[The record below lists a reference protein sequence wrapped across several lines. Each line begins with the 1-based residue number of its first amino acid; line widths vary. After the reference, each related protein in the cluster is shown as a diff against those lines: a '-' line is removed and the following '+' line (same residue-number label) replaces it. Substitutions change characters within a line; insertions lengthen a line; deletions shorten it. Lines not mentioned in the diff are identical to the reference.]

1 MMDEAF
7 ATWQKPHSQ
16 GPEPLI
22 CMKASVVIPVYNGH
36 RYLREAIDSVV
47 AQTYGNIEII
57 VVNDGSNDGGKTRNI
72 AKSYGSKIRYIEQ
85 ANRGVA
91 GALNAGLSAMTG
103 EIFCWLSHDDIYR
116 PAKIERQVE
125 FFKRLGRDDVILFSN
140 YALID
145 EDGRITGQV
154 AMETV
159 IGDKPQLGLLRGC
172 INGCTTFVPKKI
184 FEEVG
189 PFNETLRFTQD
200 YEMWKRI
207 SARHSFIFMPDVL
220 VNYRTH
226 REQGSRD
233 RAATE
238 EANKLW
244 ISLIDDTT
252 VYDRADVAGSSLRFF
267 QSQAEFLAGTPY
279 SVATVHAWRRAADC
293 VNATKVS
300 VVIPFFN
307 EIGATKRALLSVLAQ
322 THRNLEIIA
331 INDGSTDDLT
341 DLNRIAATDPRVR
354 ILHKPN
360 GGPGSARNLGMQAST
375 GEYLAFLDCDD
386 AWQPEKLAVQIRKMQ
401 ETGHVFS
408 HTSYNLVYPHRA
420 LGKVTRHTG
429 RVSGHIYPDIIAM
442 CPIHTSTVIL
452 HRKLVQDGF
461 CFSEAFQTG
470 EDCLLWI
477 DIARQYPVL
486 GIRAPMTTV
495 EWSNLSATVSISRSL
510 EGIRNVHDALSVS
523 HLHAKHMAELNALTR
538 TMTRLQNMQ
547 RSRRDAQDPDI
558 NLELVKRT
566 FSPGP
571 FRKVGITLAT
581 ILRPR
586 VFASDG
592 FQISKGKLRFNLALR
607 SRTKRWTR
615 RVLPRPMIEM
625 LKTVAAWDYIPV
637 ALRKRATGSTSA
649 DVRDNPK
656 SSLRAAI
663 RATEQGNNQLAL
675 AWLEKAASVRDT
687 ALTQVYLGQ
696 VWRELKDYDRSERHY
711 RAALALD
718 SFEPQAHVGLAILL
732 AARGAC
738 AEAIDHVRQ
747 AAQYGLDSNYGKIL
761 LASALVNIGHADEA
775 DNLLS
780 QNIPIKLP
788 PPYRSDSRILR
799 FGNSYAAIM
808 EKSPAV
814 SAPENLVID
823 VPDGGRTV
831 YFVCCDGVYFDRFIE
846 PAVRACVQNSGVD
859 FIIHA
864 HLINRLGSNENIM
877 LRLNELVPRD
887 RLRVSEETV
896 DLSRFNLSEQRSYYA
911 CRRFYLLPDLVRS
924 YRRLVLSADI
934 DQLIIGSVEP
944 LLDQMHGY
952 DVGLTHDPLN
962 TLNLPSYFSATAAL
976 FAPTASAIAYAD
988 RVRRYIDY
996 FVSIER
1002 SPLWHLDQA
1011 ALAVTYFND
1020 PGLLRLRQFPMSI
1033 VQSGPIGDN
1042 RADDAIFWSITYSNS
1057 KNVEKL
1063 RSNQFLKY
1071 AS

>member
-1 MMDEAF
+1 
-7 ATWQKPHSQ
+7 
-16 GPEPLI
+16 
-22 CMKASVVIPVYNGH
+22 MKVSVVIPVYNGH

-47 AQTYGNIEII
+47 AQTYQNVEII
-57 VVNDGSNDGGKTRNI
+57 VVNDGSIDGGKTRNI

-85 ANRGVA
+85 DNRGVA
-91 GALNAGLSAMTG
+91 GALNAGLSVMTG
-103 EIFCWLSHDDIYR
+103 EVFCWLSHDDIYR
-116 PAKIERQVE
+116 PAKIDRQVE
-125 FFKRLGRDDVILFSN
+125 FLKKLGRDDLILFSN

-145 EDGRITGQV
+145 EGGRITGEV

-184 FEEVG
+184 FDEVG
-189 PFNETLRFTQD
+189 RFNENLRFTQD
-200 YEMWKRI
+200 YDMWKRM

-238 EANKLW
+238 ESNKLW

-252 VYDRADVAGSSLRFF
+252 VNDRATVAGSSLRFF
-267 QSQAEFLAGTPY
+267 QSQAEFLAGTAY
-279 SVATVHAWRRAADC
+279 SVASTHAWRRAEDC

-300 VVIPFFN
+300 VVIPFYN
-307 EIGATKRALLSVLAQ
+307 EIATTKRALLSVLAQ
-322 THRNLEIIA
+322 NHRNLEIIA
-331 INDGSTDDLT
+331 VNDGSTDDLT
-341 DLNRIAATDPRVR
+341 DLNHIAATDPRVR
-354 ILHKPN
+354 ILHKTN
-360 GGPGSARNLGMQAST
+360 GGPGSARNIGLQAST
-375 GEYLAFLDCDD
+375 GEYVAFLDCDD
-386 AWQPEKLAVQIRKMQ
+386 VWEPEKLTVQIRKMQ
-401 ETGHVFS
+401 ETGHLFS
-408 HTSYNLVYPHRA
+408 HSSYNLVYPHRA

-429 RVSGHIYPDIIAM
+429 KVSGHIYPDIIAM

-477 DIARQYPVL
+477 DIARLYPVL
-486 GIRAPMTTV
+486 GVRAPMTTV
-495 EWSNLSATVSISRSL
+495 EWSNTSATVSISRSL
-510 EGIRNVHDALSVS
+510 EGIRNVHDALSAS
-523 HLHAKHMAELNALTR
+523 HLHSKHMAELNVLTR

-547 RSRRDAQDPDI
+547 QSRRDAQDPDI

-566 FSPGP
+566 FSPGA

-581 ILRPR
+581 IVRSP
-586 VFASDG
+586 VFAFDG
-592 FQISKGKLRFNLALR
+592 FQISKYKVPFNFALR
-607 SRTKRWTR
+607 SRTKRWAR
-615 RVLPRPMIEM
+615 RVLPRSMIEM
-625 LKTVAAWDYIPV
+625 LKTVAAWEFAPV
-637 ALRKRATGSTSA
+637 ALRKRATGPTSTNIGA
-649 DVRDNPK
+649 NPK

-675 AWLEKAASVRDT
+675 AWLEKAESVRNT

-696 VWRELKDYDRSERHY
+696 VWRELKEYDRSESHY

-732 AARGAC
+732 AARGAG
-738 AEAIDHVRQ
+738 AEAIDHVRR
-747 AAQYGLDSNYGKIL
+747 AAQCGLDSNYGKIL
-761 LASALVNIGHADEA
+761 LASALVNMGQADEA
-775 DNLLS
+775 DKLLL
-780 QNIPIKLP
+780 QNIPLKLP

-808 EKSPAV
+808 AKSPVV
-814 SAPENLVID
+814 STPRDLVTDI
-823 VPDGGRTV
+823 PDGGRAV

-846 PAVRACVQNSGVD
+846 PAVRSCFQNSGVD
-859 FIIHA
+859 FIIHI
-864 HLINRLGSNENIM
+864 HLINRLGANESIL
-877 LRLNELVPRD
+877 LRLNELAPRN
-887 RLRVSEETV
+887 RLRVSEERV
-896 DLSRFNLSEQRSYYA
+896 DLSRFNLSGQRSYYA
-911 CRRFYLLPDLVRS
+911 CRRFYLLPDLIRS
-924 YRRLVLSADI
+924 YGRLLLCADV

-944 LLDQMHGY
+944 LLDQMRGY

-976 FAPTASAIAYAD
+976 FAPTASALAYAD
-988 RVRRYIDY
+988 RLRRYIDY
-996 FVSIER
+996 FISIER

-1011 ALAVTYFND
+1011 ALAVTYLND
-1020 PGLLRLRQFPMSI
+1020 PGLIRLRRFPMSI
-1033 VQSGPIGDN
+1033 VQSGPIADN
-1042 RADDAIFWSITYSNS
+1042 QTDDAIFWSITYSSS

-1063 RSNQFLKY
+1063 RSDRFLKY